1 MGEPREK
8 HSKDHASLLLVGL
21 IRPFLHHLGL
31 TQRPMASSV
40 PPSDTASS
48 AVPPDSGVLGDAE
61 SRDDS
66 GFAARVRTAVAWRW
80 GAQVAAQIITWTST
94 FLVVR
99 LLNPEDYGLFAMSQV
114 VVTALAFLNGQSF
127 ATSIVQTK
135 RIDERRV
142 AQVFGMLVIANV
154 LLASIQFAFA
164 PYAAAYFDEPIVADL
179 LRVQAAIFLTI
190 PFIAMPS
197 EWLARKLEFR
207 KQGQA
212 NMASALVGAVTAL
225 TLAWMGWGVWALIYA
240 GLSIFVARAIGLMW
254 AARFWVMPVFN
265 PKGAWDLFTYGGTLT
280 LCQLFWIIQS
290 QSDVVIAGRLLDT
303 YDLGLY
309 TQALFLALIVTGRFI
324 PPINE
329 VALAAYSELH
339 RANKPLG
346 PYFLK
351 TARMVMMVCAPV
363 YIGLALTSNYVIPVL
378 MGDKWT
384 GLIPIFAGLTV
395 AMPAF
400 ALHLI
405 CSPVTNAMGRP
416 KVYLFTSIAGAVIFP
431 AMFLWQMG
439 ASGSGGAMGLV
450 NAWGIA
456 APVLCLITLTV
467 TLPRIGVSPV
477 ALGATLT
484 PIILA
489 CGAMVIGVLGAQW
502 LLPIESPFFALCR
515 SASVGAAV
523 YGATFWFGYRDIVR
537 ETWAMLRKPDA
548 ASAAAHT

>member
-1 MGEPREK
+1 
-8 HSKDHASLLLVGL
+8 
-21 IRPFLHHLGL
+21 
-31 TQRPMASSV
+31 MASSV
-40 PPSDTASS
+40 PPSDSQFS
-48 AVPPDSGVLGDAE
+48 ESLPDSGE
-61 SRDDS
+61 NHDS
-66 GFAARVRTAVAWRW
+66 GFATRVRSAVAWRW

-127 ATSIVQTK
+127 ATSIVQTD
-135 RIDERRV
+135 RIDNRRV
-142 AQVFGMLVIANV
+142 GQVFGMLIVANV
-154 LLASIQFAFA
+154 LLASVQFLFA
-164 PYAAAYFDEPIVADL
+164 PYAAAYFEEPVVADL

-197 EWLARKLEFR
+197 EWLARGLEFR
-207 KQGQA
+207 KQAKA
-212 NMASALVGAVTAL
+212 NMGSALVGAFTAL
-225 TLAWMGWGVWALIYA
+225 TLAWLGWGVWALIYA
-240 GLSIFVARAIGLMW
+240 GLSIFVSRACFLMI
-254 AARFWVMPVFN
+254 AARFWITPVFT
-265 PKGAWDLFTYGGTLT
+265 PKGAWDLFTYGGVLT

-290 QSDVVIAGRLLDT
+290 QADVVIAGRLLDT
-303 YDLGLY
+303 HDLGLY

-339 RANKPLG
+339 RAKKPLG

-363 YIGLALTSNYVIPVL
+363 YVGLALTAPYVIPVL
-378 MGDKWT
+378 MGEKWV
-384 GLIPIFAGLTV
+384 GLIPIFAGLAV

-431 AMFLWQMG
+431 AMFLWQID
-439 ASGSGGAMGLV
+439 GGAMGLV

-456 APVLCLITLTV
+456 APLLCLITLTV
-467 TLPRIGVSPV
+467 TLPRIGVSPF
-477 ALGATLT
+477 ALGHALT

-489 CGAMVIGVLGAQW
+489 CGAMTIAVLGAQW
-502 LLPIESPFFALCR
+502 LFPIESPFFALVR
-515 SASVGAAV
+515 SASVGAGV
-523 YGATFWFGYRDIVR
+523 YAATFWFGYRGIVR
-537 ETWAMLRKPDA
+537 ETWALLRKSDPQKSSTSIA
-548 ASAAAHT
+548 

>member
-1 MGEPREK
+1 MR
-8 HSKDHASLLLVGL
+8 S
-21 IRPFLHHLGL
+21 
-31 TQRPMASSV
+31 
-40 PPSDTASS
+40 
-48 AVPPDSGVLGDAE
+48 
-61 SRDDS
+61 
-66 GFAARVRTAVAWRW
+66 AVAWRW

-99 LLNPEDYGLFAMSQV
+99 LLDPSDYGLFAMSQV

-127 ATSIVQTK
+127 ATSIVQTD

-142 AQVFGMLVIANV
+142 GQVFGMLIIANV
-154 LLASIQFAFA
+154 LLATVQFLFA
-164 PYAAAYFDEPIVADL
+164 PFAAAYFEEPIVADL

-197 EWLARKLEFR
+197 EWLARRLEFR

-212 NMASALVGAVTAL
+212 NMASALVGAMTAL
-225 TLAWMGWGVWALIYA
+225 LLAWLGWGVWALIYA
-240 GLSIFVARAIGLMW
+240 GLAIFVSRAVGLMFV
-254 AARFWVMPVFN
+254 ARFWVVPVFS

-303 YDLGLY
+303 HDLGLY

-339 RANKPLG
+339 RAKKPLG

-351 TARMVMMVCAPV
+351 TARLVMMVCAPV
-363 YIGLALTSNYVIPVL
+363 YIGLALTAEHVIPVL

-384 GLIPIFAGLTV
+384 GLIPIVAGLAAV
-395 AMPAF
+395 MPAF

-416 KVYLFTSIAGAVIFP
+416 RVYLFTSIAGAVIFP
-431 AMFLWQMG
+431 IMFLWLVQD
-439 ASGSGGAMGLV
+439 GAMGLV
-450 NAWGIA
+450 HAWWIS
-456 APVLCLITLTV
+456 APLLCAITLTV
-467 TLPRIGVSPV
+467 TLPRLGLSPF
-477 ALGATLT
+477 ALLRAVM
-484 PIILA
+484 PIALA
-489 CGAMVIGVLGAQW
+489 CAAMTIAVLGVQQ
-502 LLPIESPFFALCR
+502 LLPIDSPFFALLR

-523 YGATFWFGYRDIVR
+523 YAATFWFGYRGIVR
-537 ETWAMLRKPDA
+537 ETWALLRNPDSQKSSTSLA
-548 ASAAAHT
+548 

>member
-1 MGEPREK
+1 MPNSDA
-8 HSKDHASLLLVGL
+8 HD
-21 IRPFLHHLGL
+21 
-31 TQRPMASSV
+31 SS
-40 PPSDTASS
+40 
-48 AVPPDSGVLGDAE
+48 
-61 SRDDS
+61 
-66 GFAARVRTAVAWRW
+66 FAARVRTAVVWRW
-80 GAQVAAQIITWTST
+80 GAQVAAQVITWTST

-99 LLNPEDYGLFAMSQV
+99 LLDPSDYGLFAMSQV

-135 RIDERRV
+135 RIDDRRIG
-142 AQVFGMLVIANV
+142 QVFGMLLIANIM
-154 LLASIQFAFA
+154 LSALQFLFA
-164 PYAAAYFDEPIVADL
+164 PYAAAYFEEPLVAEL

-212 NMASALVGAVTAL
+212 NMASALVGAITAL
-225 TLAWMGWGVWALIYA
+225 FLAWLGWGVWALIYA
-240 GLSIFVARAIGLMW
+240 GLSIFVSRAIGLMW

-265 PKGAWDLFTYGGTLT
+265 PKGAWDLVTYGGTLT

-290 QSDVVIAGRLLDT
+290 QSDVAIAGRILET
-303 YDLGLY
+303 HDLGLY

-339 RANKPLG
+339 RADKPLG

-351 TARMVMMVCAPV
+351 TVRLVMMVCAPV
-363 YIGLALTSNYVIPVL
+363 YIGLALTAQHLIPIL
-378 MGDKWT
+378 MGEKWV
-384 GLIPIFAGLTV
+384 GLIPIVAGLAA

-431 AMFLWQMG
+431 VMFLWQINDR
-439 ASGSGGAMGLV
+439 AMGLV
-450 NAWGIA
+450 HAWWMS
-456 APVLCLITLTV
+456 APLLCAITLTV
-467 TLPRIGVSPV
+467 TLPRVGVTPFALLRAVMPILV
-477 ALGATLT
+477 ACAAL
-484 PIILA
+484 II
-489 CGAMVIGVLGAQW
+489 VVLGVQA
-502 LLPIESPFFALCR
+502 LVPIESPFFALLL
-515 SASVGAAV
+515 SASVGAVV
-523 YGATFWFGYRDIVR
+523 YAATFWFGYREIVR
-537 ETWAMLRKPDA
+537 ETWALLRK
-548 ASAAAHT
+548 

>member
-1 MGEPREK
+1 MT
-8 HSKDHASLLLVGL
+8 A
-21 IRPFLHHLGL
+21 I
-31 TQRPMASSV
+31 
-40 PPSDTASS
+40 PPASDTSLEDMQNGE
-48 AVPPDSGVLGDAE
+48 VGDA
-61 SRDDS
+61 

-99 LLNPEDYGLFAMSQV
+99 LLDPSDYGLFAMSQV

-127 ATSIVQTK
+127 ATSIVQTE

-154 LLASIQFAFA
+154 LLASIQFLSA
-164 PYAAAYFDEPIVADL
+164 PYAAAYFDEPIVAEL

-212 NMASALVGAVTAL
+212 NMASALVGAITAL
-225 TLAWMGWGVWALIYA
+225 FLAWLGWGVWALIYA
-240 GLSIFVARAIGLMW
+240 GLSIFVSRAIGLMF
-254 AARFWVMPVFN
+254 AARFWIMPVFN

-290 QSDVVIAGRLLDT
+290 QSDVVIAGRLLET

-339 RANKPLG
+339 RAKKPLG

-351 TARMVMMVCAPV
+351 TARLVMMVCAPV
-363 YIGLALTSNYVIPVL
+363 YIGLALTAQHVIPVL
-378 MGDKWT
+378 MGDKWLS
-384 GLIPIFAGLTV
+384 LIPIFAGLAV

-431 AMFLWQMG
+431 VMFLWQID
-439 ASGSGGAMGLV
+439 GGTMGLV
-450 NAWGIA
+450 DAWGYA
-456 APVLCLITLTV
+456 APILCLITLTA
-467 TLPRIGVSPV
+467 TLPRIGVTPF
-477 ALGATLT
+477 ALGRALS
-484 PIILA
+484 PIVLA
-489 CGAMVIGVLGAQW
+489 CIAMAIAVLGAEW
-502 LLPIESPFFALCR
+502 LLPIESPLFALLR
-515 SASVGAAV
+515 SGLVGASV
-523 YGATFWFGYRDIVR
+523 YGATFWFGYREIVN
-537 ETWAMLRKPDA
+537 ETWALLRNRDTGATP
-548 ASAAAHT
+548 AAA

>member
-1 MGEPREK
+1 MTASPPV
-8 HSKDHASLLLVGL
+8 SNASLE
-21 IRPFLHHLGL
+21 
-31 TQRPMASSV
+31 
-40 PPSDTASS
+40 DT
-48 AVPPDSGVLGDAE
+48 PNGPDAGGAH
-61 SRDDS
+61 DS
-66 GFAARVRTAVAWRW
+66 GFNARVRTAVAWRW

-99 LLNPEDYGLFAMSQV
+99 LLEPSDYGLFAMSQV

-127 ATSIVQTK
+127 ATSIVQTS
-135 RIDERRV
+135 RIDDRRV
-142 AQVFGMLVIANV
+142 GQVFGMLIIANIM
-154 LLASIQFAFA
+154 LASIQFAFA
-164 PYAAAYFDEPIVADL
+164 PYAAAYFEEPVVADL
-179 LRVQAAIFLTI
+179 LQVQAAIFLTI

-212 NMASALVGAVTAL
+212 NMASALVGAITAL
-225 TLAWMGWGVWALIYA
+225 ALAWEGWGVWALIYA
-240 GLSIFVARAIGLMW
+240 GLAIFVSRAIGLMIV
-254 AARFWVMPVFN
+254 ARFWIMPVFN

-303 YDLGLY
+303 HDLGLY

-339 RANKPLG
+339 RADKPLG

-351 TARMVMMVCAPV
+351 TVRLVMMVCAPV
-363 YIGLALTSNYVIPVL
+363 YIGLALTAQHVIPVL

-384 GLIPIFAGLTV
+384 GLIPLVAGLAA

-416 KVYLFTSIAGAVIFP
+416 RVYLFTSIAGAVIFP
-431 AMFLWQMG
+431 AMFLMQIE
-439 ASGSGGAMGLV
+439 SGAMGLV
-450 NAWGIA
+450 HAWWIS
-456 APVLCLITLTV
+456 APLLCALTLSV
-467 TLPRIGVSPV
+467 TLPRLGITPFSLVKAVWPIVIACAALIV
-477 ALGATLT
+477 AVLAVEAAF
-484 PIILA
+484 PI
-489 CGAMVIGVLGAQW
+489 Q
-502 LLPIESPFFALCR
+502 SPFFALLL
-515 SASVGAAV
+515 SAGVGASV
-523 YGATFWFGYRDIVR
+523 YGATFWFGYRKIVR
-537 ETWAMLRKPDA
+537 ETWALLRNPDA
-548 ASAAAHT
+548 QKRSASLA